1 MNNQQ
6 NTIARIHEIFNK
18 GVSGVIVLP
27 PNPTPDAISA
37 ATTLYLGLTKM
48 GKNVSLACESKPN
61 SDLIGVDKI
70 QPSLATGGDS
80 LMVTFPYID
89 GAIDKVDYNIQG
101 NSFNLIITPRPGY
114 QKLNPT
120 QVNYSYTGGTVDFIV
135 TIDAPTLNSLGTLYT
150 ENQTQFTGHDIINID
165 RHLTN
170 AFFGTVNLVNKTI
183 SSISE
188 LALAILED
196 LKIEI
201 DRDMATN
208 LYAGI
213 ATATNNFT
221 SYSVNADTFESIATL
236 MRLGAIKK
244 VIRKPV
250 SQPIAQ
256 NQFQTPVVS
265 AVPKIKITNQ
275 NMSPSLESQPTT
287 VIEEVEKEKQPSQ
300 TGFENKSGQDW
311 LKPKIFKN
319 GGLI

>member
-37 ATTLYLGLTKM
+37 ATSLYLGLTKM
-48 GKNVSLACESKPN
+48 GKNVSLACSSKPT
-61 SDLIGVDKI
+61 SDLTGADKI
-70 QPSLATGGDS
+70 QSSLTTGGDS
-80 LMVTFPYID
+80 LMVTLPYTD

-101 NSFNLIITPRPGY
+101 NSFNLIVTPRPGY

-120 QVNYSYTGGTVDFIV
+120 QVSYSYTGGTVDFIV
-135 TIDAPTLNSLGTLYT
+135 TVDAPTLNSLGTIYT
-150 ENQTQFTGHDIINID
+150 DNQTQFTGHDIINID

-188 LALAILED
+188 LVLEILED
-196 LKIEI
+196 LKLEV
-201 DRDMATN
+201 DRDIATN
-208 LYAGI
+208 LYVGI

-221 SYSVNADTFESIATL
+221 SYSVNADTFENIATL
-236 MRLGAIKK
+236 MRLGAVKK

-250 SQPIAQ
+250 S
-256 NQFQTPVVS
+256 PVVQTQHQQPP
-265 AVPKIKITNQ
+265 APPKIQITNQ
-275 NMSPSLESQPTT
+275 GMSPSVESQPTT

-300 TGFENKSGQDW
+300 AGFENKTGQDW